1 MMRNE
6 LDQTEL
12 SLEAAGRRMFEL
24 AQELYPLHRSIT
36 GSGVRRTLDILAERV
51 PLKTVEVPT
60 GSKVLDWEVPQEW
73 SIRDAFIADADGNR
87 LVDYKASNLHV
98 VNYSQPI
105 KQRMRWGELKD
116 HLTTL
121 PEQPDW
127 IPYRTA
133 YFRDLWGFCLTH
145 RKFLELNE
153 SPDREVEVCIDATF
167 EDGGLSYGELCLP
180 GELEDEVLISTHI
193 CHPSLANDNL
203 SGIVVATELA
213 RRLAMQPRRYTYRFI
228 FVPATIGAITWLS
241 QNRDNIHRV
250 KHGLILS
257 GVGNA
262 DGLTYKRSRRGHAKV
277 DRAFAHVLGQ
287 SGSPHT
293 IRDFTPTGYDER
305 QFCSPG
311 FNLPMGCLMRTPN
324 GEYPEY
330 HTSADDLEF
339 LSEASLAGTVATCL
353 SVFEVLDHD
362 KRFVNQN
369 PFGEPQLGRR
379 GLYRANGEQ
388 LANPL
393 LQQAILWVLNL
404 SDGRHG
410 LLDVAERSAMP
421 FDVIKEAA
429 VLLERHELIAPVEFA
444 ANLDSD
450 NSAAV
455 AASEA
460 ILDQVSIETPF
471 LNAH

>member
-1 MMRNE
+1 MNHER
-6 LDQTEL
+6 DQTEV
-12 SLEAAGRRMFEL
+12 SLAAAGRRMFEL
-24 AQELYPLHRSIT
+24 AQELFPLHRSIT
-36 GSGVRRTLDILAERV
+36 GNGVRKTLDILAGHV
-51 PLKTVEVPT
+51 PLKTVEVPS
-60 GSKVLDWEVPQEW
+60 GSQVLDWEVPQEW
-73 SIRDAFIADADGNR
+73 NIRDAYIADADGNR
-87 LVDYKASNLHV
+87 LVDYQASNLHV

-145 RKFLELNE
+145 RKYLELDE
-153 SPDREVEVCIDATF
+153 TPDREVEVCIDATF
-167 EDGGLSYGELCLP
+167 EDGALSYGELCLQ

-203 SGIVVATELA
+203 SGIVVANELA
-213 RRLAMQPRRYTYRFI
+213 RRLATLPRRYTYRFI
-228 FVPATIGAITWLS
+228 FVPATIGAITWLH
-241 QNRDNIHRV
+241 QNRHNIHRV
-250 KHGLILS
+250 KHGLVLS

-262 DGLTYKRSRRGHAKV
+262 DELTYKRSRLGNAKV
-277 DRAFAHVLGQ
+277 DRAVEHVLRQRGN
-287 SGSPHT
+287 T
-293 IRDFTPTGYDER
+293 ARIRDFAPTGYDER

-311 FNLPMGCLMRTPN
+311 FNLPMGCLMRSPN

-330 HTSADDLEF
+330 HTSADNLEF
-339 LSEASLAGTVATCL
+339 LSEESLADTVAACL
-353 SVFEVLDHD
+353 SVVEVLEHD
-362 KRFVNQN
+362 RCYVNKN

-379 GLYRANGEQ
+379 GLYRAYGEQ

-404 SDGRHG
+404 SDSQHG
-410 LLDVAERSAMP
+410 LLDVAERSEIP

-429 VLLERHELIAPVEFA
+429 GLLERHELIARTESAVNPTAV
-444 ANLDSD
+444 DS
-450 NSAAV
+450 N
-455 AASEA
+455 
-460 ILDQVSIETPF
+460 QVWTQQSM
-471 LNAH
+471 LNQV